1 MLLAASKADA
11 RMSLEDGTMI
21 DLSAADAVII
31 VGVLQGLIGLGAPDK
46 ILAWQRLSG
55 ASLVTTGFWVAF
67 VGLALK
73 VVLG

>member
-1 MLLAASKADA
+1 
-11 RMSLEDGTMI
+11 MI

-31 VGVLQGLIGLGAPDK
+31 VGVLQGLLGLAAPDK

-55 ASLVTTGFWVAF
+55 ASLVTTGFWVSF

>member
-11 RMSLEDGTMI
+11 RMSSEDGTMI
-21 DLSAADAVII
+21 DISPAEAVII
-31 VGVLQGLIGLGAPDK
+31 VGVVQGVIGLAAP
-46 ILAWQRLSG
+46 IRVLAWQRLHG
-55 ASLVTTGFWVAF
+55 ASMVTSGFWVAF